1 MNCSTH
7 TCEYCFKTC
16 NIFCGCRGE
25 REAIER
31 EREKTAGF
39 SYCRRC
45 GMEKKTMFCKVA
57 GLVVVL
63 GVLVILYHYRK
74 RLAWAAILGVSV
86 FQFWLLWYLNAAGPS
101 TIAKAK
107 KYRLQHQKT
116 IEALQF
122 QPTPTPANPVF

>member
-45 GMEKKTMFCKVA
+45 GMEKKTMFCSCITIPDEGK
-57 GLVVVL
+57 
-63 GVLVILYHYRK
+63 LYFRNTIK
-74 RLAWAAILGVSV
+74 R
-86 FQFWLLWYLNAAGPS
+86 FD
-101 TIAKAK
+101 
-107 KYRLQHQKT
+107 HQQELFPETKD
-116 IEALQF
+116 
-122 QPTPTPANPVF
+122 